1 MLNKFIS
8 SALLFLVLVQGA
20 MASPKPIACGGPTE
34 PACPPPCVPA
44 CMILD
49 RDFTFLGYSSSL
61 QQAQTLS
68 FAAGHSLLGESL
80 HCITKKYCELT
91 WAKVTAL
98 PWEDSVPKSARR
110 ADE

>member
-44 CMILD
+44 CTGAEFCCGS
-49 RDFTFLGYSSSL
+49 FTTSHCVALGG
-61 QQAQTLS
+61 
-68 FAAGHSLLGESL
+68 F
-80 HCITKKYCELT
+80 C
-91 WAKVTAL
+91 
-98 PWEDSVPKSARR
+98 PKIG
-110 ADE
+110 